1 MPLADTYPLL
11 EVFWTMLIFFAF
23 VIWLWLLWVVV
34 GDLFKRRETSAW
46 VKVAWIAFL
55 IVFPYLGVFVY
66 VIAQHKG
73 IAERRIAS
81 AEAAQGEL
89 DQYVK
94 SVASERDPAGQIA
107 RAKQLL
113 DEGAIDTAEFDRIK
127 TKALAT

>member
-1 MPLADTYPLL
+1 MGQGGLDRVPDRVPLPRCVRVSD
-11 EVFWTMLIFFAF
+11 
-23 VIWLWLLWVVV
+23 
-34 GDLFKRRETSAW
+34 RSAQ
-46 VKVAWIAFL
+46 
-55 IVFPYLGVFVY
+55 G
-66 VIAQHKG
+66 HR
-73 IAERRIAS
+73 ERRIAS
-81 AEAAQGEL
+81 AEAAKGEL